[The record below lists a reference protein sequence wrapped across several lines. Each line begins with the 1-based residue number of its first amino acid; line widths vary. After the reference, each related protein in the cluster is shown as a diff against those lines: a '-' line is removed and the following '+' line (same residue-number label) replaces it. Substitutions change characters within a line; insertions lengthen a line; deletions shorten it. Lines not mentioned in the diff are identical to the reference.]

1 MFRLGKGQF
10 HSYLPKHLAPFPH
23 VKPGSAQAWDSC
35 QAVEVYLAWKA
46 FLGIQGRSSLY
57 AEFQGK
63 LNGLSLWEGY
73 PGSMGESQEG
83 VESVQLPGTPKSL
96 TCRKAGAIL
105 RGSQLGTSEIC
116 KKWLVGGSTGI
127 DDGGIEEVPW
137 VVRIQRKQDWVCP
150 DLNRG
155 LKGQGLS

>member
-1 MFRLGKGQF
+1 
-10 HSYLPKHLAPFPH
+10 
-23 VKPGSAQAWDSC
+23 
-35 QAVEVYLAWKA
+35 
-46 FLGIQGRSSLY
+46 
-57 AEFQGK
+57 
-63 LNGLSLWEGY
+63 
-73 PGSMGESQEG
+73 MGESQEG

-96 TCRKAGAIL
+96 SCRKAEAIL

-127 DDGGIEEVPW
+127 DDGGVEEVPW